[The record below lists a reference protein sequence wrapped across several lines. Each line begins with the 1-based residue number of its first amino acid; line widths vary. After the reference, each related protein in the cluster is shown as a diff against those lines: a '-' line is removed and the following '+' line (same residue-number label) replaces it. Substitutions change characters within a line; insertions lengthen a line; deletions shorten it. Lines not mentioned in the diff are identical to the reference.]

1 MSDIELDSFYHLKKN
16 IAIDDPLRVLFDIC
30 DNLVAYYQPNPRY
43 YAFGGWVRDTLLGV
57 KPSDLDFYIA
67 NKGMCSEVIKM
78 LIATGRV
85 DKECISKGSSY
96 KGQFSTHHLH
106 FITNRSEIVKVDL
119 VTQDEE
125 DSVPCCDFTC
135 NNLVIYRD
143 GQIGTRISS
152 PQWFSES
159 QWTMNCIQD
168 VIAKRLVWM
177 LSKGV
182 QKERTF
188 KKFEQRVEFSWKMEK
203 RLEKMLEKGFTL
215 SKINLTGFKL
225 IKLKTHLD
233 VEEGKEDSAEC
244 CGICQESFDSCQGN
258 KNFFLKD
265 KVLKPYQ
272 SVKLI
277 CGHYYHFACIKKW
290 RLEQKGDS
298 CPICRQNIYYSTL

>member
-1 MSDIELDSFYHLKKN
+1 MSDIEVDSFYHLKN
-16 IAIDDPLRVLFDIC
+16 NTIDDPLRVLFDIC
-30 DNLVAYYQPNPRY
+30 DHLDASYPPSPTY

-57 KPSDLDFYIA
+57 KPSDLDFYIS
-67 NKGMCSEVIKM
+67 NKEMCSEVIKI

-85 DKECISKGSSY
+85 DKQSISKGSSY

-106 FITNRSEIVKVDL
+106 FITNCTEIVKVDL

-125 DSVPCCDFTC
+125 DSYPCCDFTC
-135 NNLVIYRD
+135 NNLAIYRD
-143 GQIGTRISS
+143 GIIGTRIAS
-152 PQWFSES
+152 PCKSVTES
-159 QWTMNCIQD
+159 QWTLNCMQD

-177 LSKGV
+177 LPKGV
-182 QKERTF
+182 QKECPF
-188 KKFEQRVEFSWKMEK
+188 KEFERRVEYSWKIGE

-244 CGICQESFDSCQGN
+244 CGICQDSFNSCQRN
-258 KNFFLKD
+258 NT
-265 KVLKPYQ
+265 YQ

-277 CGHYYHFACIKKW
+277 CGHYYHFRCIKKW
-290 RLEQKGDS
+290 RLEQKKDS

>member
-1 MSDIELDSFYHLKKN
+1 MSDIEVDSFYHLKKN
-16 IAIDDPLRVLFDIC
+16 ITIDDPLRVLFDIC
-30 DNLVAYYQPNPRY
+30 DLDASYQPNLSY

-57 KPSDLDFYIA
+57 KPSDLDFYIS
-67 NKGMCSEVIKM
+67 NKEMCSKVIKM

-85 DKECISKGSSY
+85 DKERISKGSSY

-125 DSVPCCDFTC
+125 NSVPCCDFTC

-152 PQWFSES
+152 PQCVSES

-168 VIAKRLVWM
+168 VISKRLVWM

-182 QKERTF
+182 QLSF

-244 CGICQESFDSCQGN
+244 CGACHESFDSCQRN
-258 KNFFLKD
+258 NY
-265 KVLKPYQ
+265 YQ
-272 SVKLI
+272 NVKLI

-290 RLEQKGDS
+290 RLELKGDS
-298 CPICRQNIYYSTL
+298 CPLCRQKIYYATF